1 MINKKAWEPSL
12 CAIIAGVMALT
23 FADTASAQSLEQLR
37 EADANGDGSVTWQEM
52 MDMRASIF
60 ARLDRNGNGVVESSD
75 SPAFGPGKSR
85 FEQAFNSLRAADAN
99 RDGRITRGEMLN
111 APAPLFENGDTD
123 GNRILSA
130 SELAALRR

>member
-1 MINKKAWEPSL
+1 MISKTVRPSGL
-12 CAIIAGVMALT
+12 SAILVGAAMVVFVGA
-23 FADTASAQSLEQLR
+23 ASAQSVDRLK

-52 MDMRASIF
+52 MDMRASLF
-60 ARLDRNGNGVVESSD
+60 ARLDRNGNGVIESSD

-85 FEQAFNSLRAADAN
+85 FDQAFNSLREADAN
-99 RDGRITRGEMLN
+99 RDGRITRSEMLN

-123 GNRILSA
+123 GNRVLSP

>member
-1 MINKKAWEPSL
+1 MIRKIEWQPSL
-12 CAIIAGVMALT
+12 CALVAGVMALT
-23 FADTASAQSLEQLR
+23 FSDSASAQSLDQLR

-52 MDMRASIF
+52 MDMRVSVF
-60 ARLDRNGNGVVESSD
+60 GRLDRNGNGVVESGD

-99 RDGRITRGEMLN
+99 RDGRITRSEMLN

-123 GNRILSA
+123 GNRVLSA
-130 SELAALRR
+130 NELAALRR